1 MQRLLG
7 VDIGG
12 VIKDSGYL
20 DGEVPGAIDALARIQ
35 THGGFDYLYLVSQ
48 TIVGSRWYVQRWL
61 TQRDFWARTGI
72 KKDSDVLFCN
82 RWCDKA
88 LFAEELHLTHFID
101 DRFDVLNSMPPLVT
115 HCFLFGGS
123 HVGEG
128 LPSDMIYVPD
138 WDTLVPLLLR
148 KAA

>member
-1 MQRLLG
+1 MRLLG

-20 DGEVPGAIDALARIQ
+20 GGEVPGAIDALARIQ

-48 TIVGSRWYVQRWL
+48 TVYGSRWYVQRWL

-82 RWCDKA
+82 HRCHKA
-88 LFAEELHLTHFID
+88 DLAAELHLTHFID
-101 DRFDVLNSMPPLVT
+101 DRFDVLNYMPASVT
-115 HCFLFGGS
+115 HRFLFGGS
-123 HVGEG
+123 HLGEG
-128 LPSDMIYVPD
+128 LPQGMVYVPD
-138 WDTLVPLLLR
+138 WDILLPLLLR